1 MTIGVISAMDSEH
14 RQLAERLQEKKVADY
29 GNLHYVEGML
39 GSNRV
44 ILTQCGIGKVNA
56 AVGATELIRRFA
68 PDCIVSTGVAGGIDA
83 CLKVTDVV
91 ASDSLAYHDVWCGDG
106 NEYGQVQGLPAV
118 YKGCA
123 PLLEHALSLNKT
135 GLESRI
141 HSGLICTGDRFI
153 TNRTELD
160 AIKRRFPA
168 GLAVDME
175 SAAIAQ
181 TCYLYDI
188 PFLSF
193 RIISDTPG
201 RGGPLFAIC
210 RFLGYDGGTFFPYD
224 MDFPF
229 HPARQLITHNSQL
242 ITYEENTQLYH
253 RSHPFAARY
262 LRIAQG

>member
-1 MTIGVISAMDSEH
+1 MTIGVISAMDGEH
-14 RQLAERLQEKKVADY
+14 RQLVERLKEKKVTSD
-29 GNLHYVEGML
+29 GNFRYVEGIL

-44 ILTQCGIGKVNA
+44 ILTQCGIGKVSA
-56 AVGATELIRRFA
+56 AAGSAELIRRFA
-68 PDCIVSTGVAGGIDA
+68 PDCVISTGVAGGIDA

-91 ASDSLAYHDVWCGDG
+91 VSEYLVYHDVWCGEG
-106 NEYGQVQGLPAV
+106 NEYGQVQGFPAV

-123 PLLEHALSLNKT
+123 SLLKYALSLNGA

-141 HSGLICTGDRFI
+141 HSGLVCTGDRFI

-160 AIKRRFPA
+160 AIKEHFPS

-181 TCYLYDI
+181 TCYLYNI

-201 RGGPLFAIC
+201 VDDHSSQYADFWGTMAERS
-210 RFLGYDGGTFFPYD
+210 FLTTWTFLSTLPD
-224 MDFPF
+224 S
-229 HPARQLITHNSQL
+229 L
-242 ITYEENTQLYH
+242 
-253 RSHPFAARY
+253 
-262 LRIAQG
+262 